1 MKCTDVRKH
10 LVALADGQLAGR
22 KLAAVQDH
30 LQICVE
36 CRGLLEALKSDADL
50 LRLEAQPVLP
60 DALSTRI
67 MSRIRTD
74 GDLGRDRF
82 WGHDPLRS
90 TEPGSC
96 PPSRIGSWPG
106 LIRHWDFGLR
116 VSLSQRLPAAAVLF
130 ILAVGLWLGAT
141 LGQTLFRQSWESR
154 QRAIV
159 AECGLPLDDFANQL
173 FGGYR

>member
-1 MKCTDVRKH
+1 MKCTNVRKH

-36 CRGLLEALKSDADL
+36 CRGLLQALRSDAEL
-50 LRLEAQPVLP
+50 LRLDPRPALP
-60 DALSTRI
+60 DALATRV
-67 MSRIRTD
+67 MSRIRAAD
-74 GDLGRDRF
+74 KPPVSRSPRF
-82 WGHDPLRS
+82 
-90 TEPGSC
+90 
-96 PPSRIGSWPG
+96 GSWLLASGFPP
-106 LIRHWDFGLR
+106 H
-116 VSLSQRLPAAAVLF
+116 RLPAAAALF
-130 ILAVGLWLGAT
+130 ILAIGLWLGAT